1 MSIKHYLTAFAGVA
15 MLAACSDYDPG
26 IAQKGVLDLT
36 AEEEKFITE
45 DYTDGFKIAMG
56 VSNIDSDHSWGFPT
70 ESASAAKTRSANQAN
85 NNQWIHLN
93 KDNQD
98 NRNLTSITYI
108 DDAPV
113 PGFPSATDGLY
124 HIYQNG
130 NPVAKTYDEI
140 VTMVKNGTDEV
151 NPVGDVTDEEILY
164 VSAWFRN
171 HKNPTPDPLNVD
183 HFYTQCISKDYD
195 RTAYAHTDTLPR
207 GDGWWESDNG
217 VGAWNKNVELKWYKD
232 GVLSSVDNNN
242 QPVSVSYRTEEFSL
256 DQLGVKAAG
265 IDNDYV
271 HIYNDNAGNTSRISE
286 ANPTSINYTDWSAL
300 TGADANHLNLGIV
313 SDKSYRSIM
322 YMNNS
327 ATTDFRAWNSGN
339 SHWETRW
346 VLKHLTFT
354 GRDGKPYDGWYLAF
368 DVQYMEVL
376 TEQDFWDS
384 KEEQYHH
391 WVQKEERP
399 YDGYYS
405 NYIVKI
411 TPGNGSVTPPPPATL
426 PSYRVMCEDLGNSY
440 DFDFNDIVFDVD
452 YEYTET
458 EGTYK
463 ATVTLQA
470 AGGTLPI
477 YIYQYNAA
485 HEAHNM
491 LNGGLKQ
498 QGKETY
504 RPINVRE
511 DDGKDFSV
519 APAQTFSFTT
529 TSLNPDDIDIYVS
542 NVGNIG
548 TRVIKLPKAGE
559 VTAAPMKFAVKDK
572 TVKWMRESQLIN
584 LTYTHFPDW
593 VTSDN
598 SIYNPNTGSKPW
610 TKTDLQ
616 NLGLLW

>member
-70 ESASAAKTRSANQAN
+70 ESASAAKTRSANKAN

-98 NRNLTSITYI
+98 DRNLTSITYI

-113 PGFPSATDGLY
+113 PGFPSATDDLY
-124 HIYQNG
+124 HIYQDG

-195 RTAYAHTDTLPR
+195 RTAYASENGLINEGTSNWAE
-207 GDGWWESDNG
+207 GSG
-217 VGAWNKNVELKWYKD
+217 VGTWDKNIPINLYKN
-232 GVLSSVDNNN
+232 GVLSSVDRNGLDATGK
-242 QPVSVSYRTEEFSL
+242 YRQEDFQL
-256 DQLGVKAAG
+256 DQLGVKASNDA
-265 IDNDYV
+265 DYV
-271 HIYNDNAGNTSRISE
+271 HIYNDNAGNTSRISSE
-286 ANPTSINYTDWSAL
+286 NPTAINTTTWSAL
-300 TGADANHLNLGIV
+300 TSDSNPNMGIV
-313 SDKSYRSIM
+313 SDQSYRSIM
-322 YMNNS
+322 YMNQS
-327 ATTDFRAWNSGN
+327 GTTDFRAWKSGN
-339 SHWETRW
+339 SAWEYRW

-354 GRDGKPYDGWYLAF
+354 GRDGQDYDGWYLAF
-368 DVQYMEVL
+368 DMKFSQWL
-376 TEQDFWDS
+376 GSDDSDWDEETQTNLS
-384 KEEQYHH
+384 HWEQYAE
-391 WVQKEERP
+391 KD

-411 TPGNGSVTPPPPATL
+411 TPGNGTVPPPPATL

-542 NVGNIG
+542 NIGNIG

-593 VTSDN
+593 VTDDK